1 MSTAAPKTG
10 RTQTPEAEPDT
21 QNGRAEGELRTDV
34 PLEIAQLIAA
44 YRIQGRK
51 LPPSRARRLLR
62 EQAATA
68 PNPYRSLRDGVLQ
81 ADRDTPRI
89 LATKGNRPAQAAH
102 RAIREATR

>member
-1 MSTAAPKTG
+1 MNAAAPKTG
-10 RTQTPEAEPDT
+10 RTQEPDAEP
-21 QNGRAEGELRTDV
+21 QNARAEGELRTDV
-34 PLEIAQLIAA
+34 PLEVAQLIEA

-51 LPPSRARRLLR
+51 LSPSRARRLLR
-62 EQAATA
+62 EQAAA
-68 PNPYRSLRDGVLQ
+68 SPNPYRSLRDGVLQ